1 MCCMSLYSNHGYKGE
16 KGKKVKFCSLLV
28 CLSTSGAI
36 ERIVLKPKGRD

>member
-36 ERIVLKPKGRD
+36 ERIALKPKGRD